1 VIEHRI
7 AFPAHTYGNYLILKY
22 SSKLAVKL
30 LIEICDRRSK
40 TTESGLSLK
49 RAIERK
55 GADMWKPR
63 PEDSKPMNMNPTQ
76 PAQPV
81 PPPVAAAAPSIPTPQ
96 KETPKA
102 SDPHRADV
110 GHIGKSVQIKGE
122 LTGSEDLYLDGAI
135 EGTVDLRDHSL
146 IIGPNGKIKA
156 SISARDLVVHGR
168 VEGNITAT
176 GRVELRKSC
185 TLIGDV
191 STQRIVI
198 EDGAFF
204 KGAIDIK
211 EKSQPAEARKP
222 LAVAA
227 SAGMGPG
234 GSSSSSSSAS
244 SYSASSDSQGSFLD
258 GK

>member
-1 VIEHRI
+1 
-7 AFPAHTYGNYLILKY
+7 
-22 SSKLAVKL
+22 
-30 LIEICDRRSK
+30 
-40 TTESGLSLK
+40 
-49 RAIERK
+49 
-55 GADMWKPR
+55 MWKPR
-63 PEDSKPMNMNPTQ
+63 PEDNKPMSMNPTQ

-81 PPPVAAAAPSIPTPQ
+81 PPPAAIAAPSIPVPH

-122 LTGSEDLYLDGAI
+122 LTGSEDLYLDGSI

-156 SISARDLVVHGR
+156 GISARDLVVHGR
-168 VEGNITAT
+168 IEGNITAT

-211 EKSQPAEARKP
+211 EKDTKAESRKP
-222 LAVAA
+222 LACAAVAG
-227 SAGMGPG
+227 AGM
-234 GSSSSSSSAS
+234 SSSWSSSAT
-244 SYSASSDSQGSFLD
+244 SYSAAPGSQGSFLE
-258 GK
+258 

>member
-1 VIEHRI
+1 
-7 AFPAHTYGNYLILKY
+7 
-22 SSKLAVKL
+22 
-30 LIEICDRRSK
+30 
-40 TTESGLSLK
+40 
-49 RAIERK
+49 
-55 GADMWKPR
+55 MWKPR
-63 PEDSKPMNMNPTQ
+63 PEDNKPMSMNPTQ

-81 PPPVAAAAPSIPTPQ
+81 PPPVAVAAPSIPPIQ
-96 KETPKA
+96 HKETPKA

-122 LTGSEDLYLDGAI
+122 LTGSEDLYLDGSI
-135 EGTVDLRDHSL
+135 EGTIDLRDHSL

-156 SISARDLVVHGR
+156 GITARDLVVHGR
-168 VEGNITAT
+168 VEGNVTAT

-211 EKSQPAEARKP
+211 EKAQVVEARKP

-227 SAGMGPG
+227 SAGMSAGSSS
-234 GSSSSSSSAS
+234 GSSSSAA

-258 GK
+258 SK

>member
-1 VIEHRI
+1 
-7 AFPAHTYGNYLILKY
+7 
-22 SSKLAVKL
+22 
-30 LIEICDRRSK
+30 
-40 TTESGLSLK
+40 
-49 RAIERK
+49 
-55 GADMWKPR
+55 MWKPR
-63 PEDSKPMNMNPTQ
+63 PEDNKPMSMNPTQ

-81 PPPVAAAAPSIPTPQ
+81 PPPVAAATPSIPAPH

-122 LTGSEDLYLDGAI
+122 LTGSEDLYLDGSI

-156 SISARDLVVHGR
+156 GISARDLVVHGR

-211 EKSQPAEARKP
+211 ENTQNVETRKP
-222 LAVAA
+222 LVSVA
-227 SAGMGPG
+227 SAGMSS
-234 GSSSSSSSAS
+234 GSGSGSGSGV

>member
-1 VIEHRI
+1 
-7 AFPAHTYGNYLILKY
+7 
-22 SSKLAVKL
+22 
-30 LIEICDRRSK
+30 
-40 TTESGLSLK
+40 
-49 RAIERK
+49 
-55 GADMWKPR
+55 MWKPR
-63 PEDSKPMNMNPTQ
+63 PEDNKPMSTNPSQPGQ

-81 PPPVAAAAPSIPTPQ
+81 PPPVAAATPSVPTPTQ
-96 KETPKA
+96 HKETPKA

-122 LTGSEDLYLDGAI
+122 LTGSEDLYLDGSI

-156 SISARDLVVHGR
+156 AISARDLVVHGR

-211 EKSQPAEARKP
+211 ENAQSVEIRKP
-222 LAVAA
+222 LASVA
-227 SAGMGPG
+227 SAGMSSGSG
-234 GSSSSSSSAS
+234 SGSSSGTV

>member
-1 VIEHRI
+1 
-7 AFPAHTYGNYLILKY
+7 
-22 SSKLAVKL
+22 
-30 LIEICDRRSK
+30 
-40 TTESGLSLK
+40 
-49 RAIERK
+49 
-55 GADMWKPR
+55 MWKPR
-63 PEDSKPMNMNPTQ
+63 PEDNKPMNMNPSQPGQ
-76 PAQPV
+76 PAQPA
-81 PPPVAAAAPSIPTPQ
+81 PPPAAAAAPSIPVPH

-102 SDPHRADV
+102 SDPYKADV

-122 LTGSEDLYLDGAI
+122 LTGSEDLYLDGSI

-156 SISARDLVVHGR
+156 AITARDLVVHGR
-168 VEGNITAT
+168 VEGNVTAT
-176 GRVELRKSC
+176 GRVDLRKSC

-211 EKSQPAEARKP
+211 EKNQNMETRKP
-222 LAVAA
+222 LVSAA
-227 SAGMGPG
+227 SAGMNAG
-234 GSSSSSSSAS
+234 GSSVSSSGAT
-244 SYSASSDSQGSFLD
+244 SYSASPDTQGSFLD

>member
-1 VIEHRI
+1 
-7 AFPAHTYGNYLILKY
+7 
-22 SSKLAVKL
+22 
-30 LIEICDRRSK
+30 
-40 TTESGLSLK
+40 
-49 RAIERK
+49 
-55 GADMWKPR
+55 MWKAR
-63 PEDSKPMNMNPTQ
+63 PEDNKPMSMNPSQ

-81 PPPVAAAAPSIPTPQ
+81 TPPAAVAAPSIPAPASH

-102 SDPHRADV
+102 SDPYRADV

-122 LTGSEDLYLDGAI
+122 LTGSEDLYLDGEI
-135 EGTVDLRDHSL
+135 EGAIDLRDHSL

-156 SISARDLVVHGR
+156 GITARDLVVHGK

-211 EKSQPAEARKP
+211 EKDPKTESRKP
-222 LAVAA
+222 MAAAA
-227 SAGMGPG
+227 SVGMSSG
-234 GSSSSSSSAS
+234 GGTSASSGVS
-244 SYSASSDSQGSFLD
+244 SYSASSGAQGSFLD
-258 GK
+258 SK

>member
-1 VIEHRI
+1 
-7 AFPAHTYGNYLILKY
+7 
-22 SSKLAVKL
+22 
-30 LIEICDRRSK
+30 
-40 TTESGLSLK
+40 
-49 RAIERK
+49 
-55 GADMWKPR
+55 MWKPR
-63 PEDSKPMNMNPTQ
+63 PEDNKPMNMNPTQ

-81 PPPVAAAAPSIPTPQ
+81 PPPAAVAAPIIPTPQ

-102 SDPHRADV
+102 SDPYRADV

-122 LTGSEDLYLDGAI
+122 LTGSEDLYLDGSI

-156 SISARDLVVHGR
+156 GISARDLVVHGK

-204 KGAIDIK
+204 KGAIDIR
-211 EKSQPAEARKP
+211 EKAESAEARKP
-222 LAVAA
+222 QASAA
-227 SAGMGPG
+227 SAGMSA
-234 GSSSSSSSAS
+234 GS
-244 SYSASSDSQGSFLD
+244 GS
-258 GK
+258 GST

>member
-1 VIEHRI
+1 
-7 AFPAHTYGNYLILKY
+7 
-22 SSKLAVKL
+22 
-30 LIEICDRRSK
+30 
-40 TTESGLSLK
+40 
-49 RAIERK
+49 
-55 GADMWKPR
+55 MWKPR
-63 PEDSKPMNMNPTQ
+63 PEDSKPMSMNPSQPGQ

-81 PPPVAAAAPSIPTPQ
+81 PPPVAAAPSVPVAN
-96 KETPKA
+96 KETPKVN
-102 SDPHRADV
+102 DPYRADV

-122 LTGSEDLYLDGAI
+122 LTGSEDLYLDGSI

-156 SISARDLVVHGR
+156 AISSRDLVVHGR
-168 VEGNITAT
+168 VEGNVTAT

-211 EKSQPAEARKP
+211 EKTQNVEARKP
-222 LAVAA
+222 LASAA
-227 SAGMGPG
+227 SAGMGSASG
-234 GSSSSSSSAS
+234 SVSSSGV